1 MTQHSHASRVP
12 GCFRCDLSADE
23 VAPRGSWAVV
33 EAWLAHNTSGERWE
47 WVRHPAGYWFND
59 FGTRAQWSELV
70 DPVELRPGLAP

>member
-1 MTQHSHASRVP
+1 MS
-12 GCFRCDLSADE
+12 GD
-23 VAPRGSWAVV
+23 WAVV

-47 WVRHPAGYWFND
+47 WVHHPAGYWFND